1 MSDAEKKRIQLE
13 IARLSGN
20 TYTSPPGLL
29 TNNNPPQAQ
38 STAIHTMPTTIRI
51 NPRTHL
57 QETIQEEGPVELQA
71 LEAVDEAEEV
81 LTPLI

>member
-20 TYTSPPGLL
+20 THPSTPPGLL
-29 TNNNPPQAQ
+29 TNNNSPQAQ

-51 NPRTHL
+51 NPLIHL
-57 QETIQEEGPVELQA
+57 QEAIQEEGPVELQA
-71 LEAVDEAEEV
+71 LEVVDEAEEV
-81 LTPLI
+81 LTP

>member
-1 MSDAEKKRIQLE
+1 
-13 IARLSGN
+13 
-20 TYTSPPGLL
+20 
-29 TNNNPPQAQ
+29 
-38 STAIHTMPTTIRI
+38 MPTTIRI